1 MSQNQKQNLTMDAR
15 SIPEEDT
22 NMQPSQVPEAPPK
35 IGKRKRIRPF
45 YLKAGSD
52 W

>member
-22 NMQPSQVPEAPPK
+22 KCAALPSSRNTPK
-35 IGKRKRIRPF
+35 
-45 YLKAGSD
+45 D
-52 W
+52 N